1 MTGLREVTAF
11 RAGVTRVLGL
21 LMIVV
26 SVALA
31 AGCVLAFT
39 NWLPANVA
47 RYEEY
52 RAAERCPAD
61 STPDAWWEDCLRE
74 IDLTIVDTV
83 VRGGKGS
90 EYRATVDSKRF
101 HGRLDFGDPG
111 PLLDTLQEGDKA
123 VGTVWRGDIV
133 ALTKGR
139 IRQKT
144 SDEPRDEPQ
153 MIAAAGAGL
162 GLLAVPGLV
171 FGTPRRAAPPRPLH
185 LEQVRQEAV
194 LHQPGSHL
202 RRGATRSVARRSLAA
217 RDAGDRGGRAGCGLL
232 SPGHPEIRRGRRA
245 MISVG

>member
-171 FGTPRRAAPPRPLH
+171 FGAARLVAPRRPGPFTWSRSGKRLFFTNLAATFGVGLP
-185 LEQVRQEAV
+185 AV
-194 LHQPGSHL
+194 WLGVPWQLVTPAIVAVVLGVGFFL
-202 RRGATRSVARRSLAA
+202 RGIRRSAE
-217 RDAGDRGGRAGCGLL
+217 AGAQ
-232 SPGHPEIRRGRRA
+232 
-245 MISVG
+245 